1 MSIAPGNLSRT
12 IKYRPQTLD
21 AKALTDF
28 PFPSQLTSAKLFARN
43 AQEYNPR
50 PDPLWTSFKL
60 ILFKFR
66 YPSSPVLFAYLLC
79 FVWPYACLGQAILG
93 FCQDSLILIEK
104 KNQRILKRKCQ
115 ANDFI
120 FIFDEKDV
128 HTHLFMAI
136 RTINYFKAL
145 RKEFSAEKIKS
156 HPDKGFQV
164 HAFILKKRLEI
175 TQEKK
180 RIDGHATVAQ
190 WVQNPPAVAQVAAG
204 AWI

>member
-1 MSIAPGNLSRT
+1 M
-12 IKYRPQTLD
+12 
-21 AKALTDF
+21 
-28 PFPSQLTSAKLFARN
+28 
-43 AQEYNPR
+43 
-50 PDPLWTSFKL
+50 
-60 ILFKFR
+60 
-66 YPSSPVLFAYLLC
+66 
-79 FVWPYACLGQAILG
+79 
-93 FCQDSLILIEK
+93 
-104 KNQRILKRKCQ
+104 KRKCQ